1 MLGKLFRR
9 SAPNDAPP
17 EAAARNDAPTEALAP
32 VRRSPQDGHDTI
44 EIDQLDEAARIFE
57 NPARHDELGLKT
69 LRLPDWF
76 DFELSPESPEY
87 RAQQLRLWEAVTART
102 NYDIR
107 VNEDTPG
114 AGDMDAWRRPAF
126 YGTGDSHVAGEQ
138 ILAMGLIVLRSGV
151 RPGSRVIEYGA
162 GFGQNSV
169 ALARLGA
176 KVDTVDIN
184 AGFCASIRTQ
194 AEKFELDLTPHEAP
208 FGFNPADQDGAYD
221 VVLFYESFHHC
232 LDFATV
238 IPALEKMLAPGGKIL
253 LAGEPIFRG
262 EQPYMPIDWGIRLD
276 WQATAVMRIRG
287 WMELGFREAFLTRQ
301 FMNSGFVWRH
311 HAVPQ
316 AGPANL
322 YEFTR
327 WDTPVSMDQW
337 SLSLD
342 EETGWRAPQPGGR
355 WSRSNAVLRLPRHQ
369 GAVEISCR
377 CHHDDGRVVTMSLG
391 SDMIRFSLGQGE
403 QRTVRLPMHGL
414 ADQDLRITTNADRRP
429 HEVDEDL
436 GIFVETVGPA

>member
-1 MLGKLFRR
+1 M
-9 SAPNDAPP
+9 
-17 EAAARNDAPTEALAP
+17 ARP
-32 VRRSPQDGHDTI
+32 SPQDGHDTI
-44 EIDQLDEAARIFE
+44 NIAQLDEAARIFDD
-57 NPARHDELGLKT
+57 PARHGELGMKT

-76 DFELSPESPEY
+76 DFDLPPNDPAF
-87 RAQQLRLWEAVTART
+87 RAQQLRLWEAITARE

-114 AGDMDAWRRPAF
+114 VEAIDAWRRPAF
-126 YGTGDSHVAGEQ
+126 YGAGDSIVAGEQ

-184 AGFCASIRTQ
+184 AGFCGAIQTQ
-194 AEKFELDLTPHEAP
+194 AERFELDLTPHVAP
-208 FGFNPADQDGAYD
+208 FGYNPAGKDGAYD
-221 VVLFYESFHHC
+221 VILFYESFHHC
-232 LDFATV
+232 LDFASV
-238 IPALEKMLAPGGKIL
+238 IPELERMLAPGGRIL

-262 EQPYMPIDWGIRLD
+262 EQPYMPLPWGIRLD

-287 WMELGFREAFLTRQ
+287 WMELGFREDFLTRQ
-301 FMNSGFVWRH
+301 FMNSGLVWSH

-322 YEFTR
+322 YEFKR
-327 WDTPVSMDQW
+327 WDCSVSLEHW

-342 EETGWRAPQPGGR
+342 ETQGWRPAAQPDGR
-355 WSRSNAVLRLPRHQ
+355 WSRGNARLRLPRHR
-369 GAVEISCR
+369 GAVEITCR
-377 CHHDDGRVVTMSLG
+377 CHHENGRSVTMTLG
-391 SDMIRFSLGQGE
+391 DEKIEFNLAQGE
-403 QRTVRLPMHGL
+403 TRTVSLPMYGQP
-414 ADQDLRITTNADRRP
+414 DQDLHIVCNTDRLDM
-429 HEVDEDL
+429 ELDEEL
-436 GIFVETVGPA
+436 GIFVERVTPI

>member
-1 MLGKLFRR
+1 MFGKFFGRA
-9 SAPNDAPP
+9 APATPRIEHPAPP
-17 EAAARNDAPTEALAP
+17 P
-32 VRRSPQDGHDTI
+32 RSPQDGHDTI

-57 NPARHDELGLKT
+57 DPSRHGELGLKT

-76 DFELSPESPEY
+76 DFDLQPDQPEFRE
-87 RAQQLRLWEAVTART
+87 QQLRLWEAVTARK

-107 VNEDTPG
+107 IDEDTPG
-114 AGDMDAWRRPAF
+114 AGDIDAWRRPAF
-126 YGTGDSHVAGEQ
+126 YAAGDSHVAGEQ
-138 ILAMGLIVLRSGV
+138 ILAMGLIVLRSNA

-184 AGFCASIRTQ
+184 PGFCASIRTQ
-194 AEKFELDLTPHEAP
+194 AERFELDLTPHEAP
-208 FGFNPADQDGAYD
+208 FGFNPAGQDGIYD

-232 LDFATV
+232 LDFVSV
-238 IPALEKMLAPGGKIL
+238 IPQLEKMLAPGGKIL

-262 EQPYMPIDWGIRLD
+262 EQPYMPIAWGIRLD

-287 WMELGFREAFLTRQ
+287 WMELGFREDFLMRK
-301 FMNSGFVWRH
+301 FMDSRFWWCH
-311 HAVPQ
+311 HVVPQ

-322 YEFTR
+322 YEFKR
-327 WDTPVSMDQW
+327 WDAPVSMEHW

-342 EETGWRAPQPGGR
+342 EEPGWRMPQPGGR
-355 WSRSNAVLRLPRHQ
+355 WARNNAVLRLPRHE
-369 GAVEISCR
+369 GMVEIVCR
-377 CHHDDGRVVTMSLG
+377 CHHDDGRSVNMTLG
-391 SDMIRFSLGQGE
+391 PETIQFALAQGE
-403 QRTVRLPMHGL
+403 RKTVRLPMHRL
-414 ADQDLRITTNADRRP
+414 TDQELKIATNNDRRQ

-436 GIFVETVGPA
+436 GIFVETIGPV

>member
-1 MLGKLFRR
+1 MFGKLFGRAAPSAALREDMAPARR
-9 SAPNDAPP
+9 
-17 EAAARNDAPTEALAP
+17 T
-32 VRRSPQDGHDTI
+32 PQDGHDTI

-57 NPARHDELGLKT
+57 DPARHNELGQKT

-76 DFELSPESPEY
+76 NFELSPDRPEF
-87 RAQQLRLWEAVTART
+87 REQQLRLWEAVTART

-107 VNEDTPG
+107 INEDTPG
-114 AGDMDAWRRPAF
+114 AGDIDAWRRPAF
-126 YGTGDSHVAGEQ
+126 YAAGDSHVAGEQ
-138 ILAMGLIVLRSGV
+138 VLAMGLILLRSNA

-169 ALARLGA
+169 AFARLGA
-176 KVDTVDIN
+176 TVDTVDIN
-184 AGFCASIRTQ
+184 PGFCASIRTQ
-194 AEKFELDLTPHEAP
+194 AERFELDLTPHEAP
-208 FGFNPADQDGAYD
+208 FGFNPAGKDGAYD

-232 LDFATV
+232 LDFASV
-238 IPALEKMLAPGGKIL
+238 IPAIEKMLAPGGKIL

-262 EQPYMPIDWGIRLD
+262 EQPYMPIAWGIRLD

-287 WMELGFREAFLTRQ
+287 WMELGFREDFLTRQ
-301 FMNSGFVWRH
+301 FMNSGFLWRH

-327 WDTPVSMDQW
+327 WDTPVSMENW

-342 EETGWRAPQPGGR
+342 EEAGWRAPEPGGR
-355 WSRSNAVLRLPRHQ
+355 WARSNAVLRLPRHD
-369 GAVEISCR
+369 GAVEIICR
-377 CHHDDGRVVTMSLG
+377 CHHDDGRFVTMTLG
-391 SDMIRFSLGQGE
+391 SETIQFALAQGE
-403 QRTVRLPMHGL
+403 RKTVRLPMRGL
-414 ADQDLRITTNADRRP
+414 PDQDLKITTNNDRRQ

-436 GIFVETVGPA
+436 GIFVEKLGPC